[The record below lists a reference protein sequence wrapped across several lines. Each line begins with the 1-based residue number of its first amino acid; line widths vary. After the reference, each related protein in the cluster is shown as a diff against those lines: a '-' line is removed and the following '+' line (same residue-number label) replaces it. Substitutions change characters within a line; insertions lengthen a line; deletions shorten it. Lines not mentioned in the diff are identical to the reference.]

1 MQVITKLDDRV
12 TGDRSVPLIKFEHNR
27 DLTTLTHITNL

>member
-12 TGDRSVPLIKFEHNR
+12 TGDRSVPLINFEHNQ